1 MKIGYLISEWPGQ
14 SHVWAWREI
23 AHLRELGLEVSILST
38 RRPQT
43 LNVGKHS
50 FVSSAEAETFYV
62 CPMGLRQIIV
72 SLLWALCFCPNGFL
86 SCLWLGC
93 RLPVHH
99 QPAWRSILP
108 LILPACCL
116 AREIK
121 RRKIEHLH
129 TPMPASSAVLCMM
142 VKRLV
147 GVPFSLTIVA
157 NFSHWGGAMR
167 EKIAEAEF
175 VALVAHWMVQQ
186 LQHEFPDLS
195 SVKYS
200 IARHGVNTEKWKP
213 SSKESVTHSPAKR
226 IFSVGRLTASKG
238 FDTLVQAAAIVKHRG
253 FEFQLEIAGEGPERS
268 SLEKLV
274 IDLNLS
280 AEVKLLGSLAEEEC
294 LAKMQAAHLFA
305 LATRDEALGV
315 VFIEALAVEVASI
328 GTLVGGVMETIQSGV
343 NGLLVPPDHVELL
356 ADAIV
361 QLLMDDGLRE
371 RLGKAGRQT
380 VLKHFDSRQGAEVL
394 ANLILESHPKNSHQ
408 SQPDHV
414 QKTSDRQPMRVGET
428 GF

>member
-43 LNVGKHS
+43 LNIGKHS

-62 CPMGLRQIIV
+62 CPMSLRQIIV
-72 SLLWALCFCPNGFL
+72 SLLWALCYCPNGLL

-93 RLPVHH
+93 RLPVYH

-108 LILPACCL
+108 LVLPACCL

-121 RRKIEHLH
+121 RRNIQHLH

-195 SVKYS
+195 AVKYS
-200 IARHGVNTEKWKP
+200 VARHGVNTEKWKP
-213 SSKESVTHSPAKR
+213 SSERNCTHSQAKR

-238 FDTLVQAAAIVKHRG
+238 FDTLIQAASIVKRRG

-268 SLEKLV
+268 TLEKLI

-280 AEVKLLGSLAEEEC
+280 SEVKLLGSLAEEEC
-294 LAKMQAAHLFA
+294 LAKMQAADLFA

-328 GTLVGGVMETIQSGV
+328 GTLVGGVMETIQNGV

-380 VLKHFDSRQGAEVL
+380 VLENFDSRQGAEVL
-394 ANLILESHPKNSHQ
+394 ANLILESYQKNSYQ
-408 SQPDHV
+408 NQQDYV
-414 QKTSDRQPMRVGET
+414 QKTGDRQTMRVRET